1 MQLDTT
7 SIVIAQRSIDELLDL
22 SLVVARTYLPKIV
35 LFAILGFAPFFA
47 INLALLY
54 PITDYDRLSMA
65 STYRATNSGYQ
76 ARYLW
81 TQVCLVYLQA
91 PLAMCGVTYFL
102 GQAVF
107 IEQPTLRQVCG
118 VLANRAMALTWV
130 LGFLRGGLLAIAFAC
145 IIFASPYANTHVE
158 QTVYLTLFT
167 TLVFMVRGFR
177 PFAPEILLL
186 ERCPL
191 FIRKTTSANELS
203 YGRRTSW
210 LHSGSG
216 DLFSVQI
223 VSTIIAVAFV
233 LLACLGVL
241 YVSGVVFGI
250 QNWGLWMDL
259 VLFPLTL
266 WVMATWSAIIRFL
279 LYLNTRIRTEGWE
292 VELKLKAE
300 QHRLIEKARL
310 MEGAS

>member
-22 SLVVARTYLPKIV
+22 SLVVARTYLPKII
-35 LFAILGFAPFFA
+35 LFSILGIVPFFV
-47 INLALLY
+47 INLVLLY

-65 STYRATNSGYQ
+65 STYSATNSGYQ
-76 ARYLW
+76 ARYWW

-107 IEQPTLRQVCG
+107 IEQPTIRQVFG
-118 VLANRAMALTWV
+118 VLTSRAMALTWV

-145 IIFASPYANTHVE
+145 IIFVSPYTNTHVE

-167 TLVFMVRGFR
+167 ILVFLVRGFR

-191 FIRKTTSANELS
+191 FIRKKSNANDLS
-203 YGRRTSW
+203 YGRRTAW
-210 LHSGSG
+210 LHAGSG

-223 VSTIIAVAFV
+223 VNTIISVAFV
-233 LLACLGVL
+233 LLACLGIL
-241 YVSGVVFGI
+241 YVSGIVFGI
-250 QNWGLWMDL
+250 RNWGFWMDL
-259 VLFPLTL
+259 ILFPSTL
-266 WVMATWSAIIRFL
+266 WVMAKWSAIIRFL

-300 QHRLIEKARL
+300 QQRLMANARL

>member
-22 SLVVARTYLPKIV
+22 SLVVARTYLPKIL
-35 LFAILGFAPFFA
+35 LFAILGIAPFFA
-47 INLALLY
+47 VNLVLLY

-65 STYRATNSGYQ
+65 STYYATNGGYQ

-107 IEQPTLRQVCG
+107 IEQPTIRQVFRVVIG
-118 VLANRAMALTWV
+118 RALALTWV
-130 LGFLRGGLLAIAFAC
+130 LGLLRGALLAIAFAC
-145 IIFASPYANTHVE
+145 IIFVTPYSNTHVE

-167 TLVFMVRGFR
+167 ILVFMVRGFR

-191 FIRKTTSANELS
+191 FISKKANANELS
-203 YGRRTSW
+203 YGRRTAW
-210 LHSGSG
+210 LHAGSG

-223 VSTIIAVAFV
+223 VMTIISVAFV
-233 LLACLGVL
+233 LLACLGIL
-241 YVSGVVFGI
+241 YVCGVVFGI
-250 QNWGLWMDL
+250 RSWGFWMDL
-259 VLFPLTL
+259 IFFPLVL
-266 WVMATWSAIIRFL
+266 WLLATWSTIIRFL

-300 QHRLIEKARL
+300 QQRMLANARL
-310 MEGAS
+310 MEGTS

>member
-7 SIVIAQRSIDELLDL
+7 SIVIAQRSIDEILDL

-35 LFAILGFAPFFA
+35 LFATLGIIPFFL
-47 INLALLY
+47 INAVLIY

-65 STYRATNSGYQ
+65 STYHATNSGYQ

-107 IEQPTLRQVCG
+107 IEQPTVRQVFG
-118 VLANRAMALTWV
+118 VLATRALALTWV

-145 IIFASPYANTHVE
+145 IIFASPYTNTHVE

-167 TLVFMVRGFR
+167 ILVFMVRGFR

-191 FIRKTTSANELS
+191 FVKKKSNTNELS

-210 LHSGSG
+210 LHAGSG

-223 VSTIIAVAFV
+223 VGTIVAIAFV
-233 LLACLGVL
+233 LITCLAIL
-241 YVSGVVFGI
+241 YASGVVFGLGS
-250 QNWGLWMDL
+250 WGIWMDL
-259 VLFPLTL
+259 ILFPVTL
-266 WVMATWSAIIRFL
+266 WIMAAWGAIIRFL

-300 QHRLIEKARL
+300 QQRLIENARL
-310 MEGAS
+310 MEGTL